1 MRRFF
6 ADMNP
11 FVRGMLIV
19 GAIALIVVL
28 FQLYA
33 ALAVVSGLL
42 RIAFFLAIAFFL
54 YLLWRER
61 RGEIELW
68 SRRAK
73 WVFYSAAALIVI
85 DLGAFFSPF
94 RSGSLSGLSAISFV
108 LVLVLCAFSM
118 WRTWRDEHSYL
129 R

>member
-1 MRRFF
+1 MRRLF

-11 FVRGMLIV
+11 FLRGMLIV
-19 GAIALIVVL
+19 AAIAAIVVA

-42 RIAFFLAIAFFL
+42 RIAFFLAIAFFVF
-54 YLLWRER
+54 LLWRER

-68 SRRAK
+68 STRAK
-73 WVFYSAAALIVI
+73 WVFYSAAALIVL

-94 RSGSLSGLSAISFV
+94 RRGSLSGVSAVSFV

-118 WRTWRDEHSYL
+118 WRTWRDERSYL

>member
-6 ADMNP
+6 GDMNP
-11 FVRGMLIV
+11 FVRGMLII

-42 RIAFFLAIAFFL
+42 RIAFFLAIAFFI

-61 RGEIELW
+61 RTEIELW
-68 SRRAK
+68 STRAK

-94 RSGSLSGLSAISFV
+94 RSGSLSGLSAVSFV

>member
-1 MRRFF
+1 MRRLF

-11 FVRGMLIV
+11 FLRGMLIV
-19 GAIALIVVL
+19 AAIAAIVVA

-42 RIAFFLAIAFFL
+42 RIAFFLAIAFFVF
-54 YLLWRER
+54 LLWRER

-68 SRRAK
+68 SSRAK
-73 WVFYSAAALIVI
+73 WVFYSAAALIVV
-85 DLGAFFSPF
+85 DLAAYFSPY
-94 RSGSLSGLSAISFV
+94 RHLPLSGLSALSFV
-108 LVLVLCAFSM
+108 LVIALCGFSM
-118 WRTWRDEHSYL
+118 FRVWRDEHSYL

>member
-1 MRRFF
+1 MRRLF

-11 FVRGMLIV
+11 FLRGMLIV
-19 GAIALIVVL
+19 AAIAAIVVA

-42 RIAFFLAIAFFL
+42 RIAFFLAIAFFV

-68 SRRAK
+68 STRAK
-73 WVFYSAAALIVI
+73 WVFYSAAGLILV
-85 DLGAFFSPF
+85 DLGAYFSPF
-94 RSGSLSGLSAISFV
+94 RHLPLSGLSALSFV
-108 LVLVLCAFSM
+108 LVIVLCGFSM
-118 WRTWRDEHSYL
+118 WRTWRDEHPYL

>member
-1 MRRFF
+1 MRRLF

-19 GAIALIVVL
+19 AAIAAIVVV

-33 ALAVVSGLL
+33 ALAVVGGLL
-42 RIAFFLAIAFFL
+42 RIAFFLAIAFFI

-73 WVFYSAAALIVI
+73 WVFYSAAALILI
-85 DLGAFFSPF
+85 DLGAYFSPF
-94 RSGSLSGLSAISFV
+94 RHLPLSGLSALSFV
-108 LVLVLCAFSM
+108 LVIGLCGFSM
-118 WRTWRDEHSYL
+118 WRVWRDEHSYL

>member
-1 MRRFF
+1 MRRLF

-11 FVRGMLIV
+11 FLRGMLIV
-19 GAIALIVVL
+19 AAVAAIVVV

-42 RIAFFLAIAFFL
+42 RIAFFLAIAFFV

-61 RGEIELW
+61 RSEIELW
-68 SRRAK
+68 SKRAK
-73 WVFYSAAALIVI
+73 WVFYSAAALILI
-85 DLGAFFSPF
+85 DLGAYFSPY
-94 RSGSLSGLSAISFV
+94 RHLPLSGLSALSFV
-108 LVLVLCAFSM
+108 LVLALCGFSM
-118 WRTWRDEHSYL
+118 WRVWRDEHSYI

>member
-1 MRRFF
+1 LRRLF

-11 FVRGMLIV
+11 FLRGMLIV
-19 GAIALIVVL
+19 AAVAAVVVV

-42 RIAFFLAIAFFL
+42 RIAFFLAIAFFI

-68 SRRAK
+68 SKRAK
-73 WVFYSAAALIVI
+73 WVFYSAAALILI
-85 DLGAFFSPF
+85 DLGAYFSPY
-94 RSGSLSGLSAISFV
+94 RHLPLSGLSALSFV
-108 LVLVLCAFSM
+108 LVIALCGFSM
-118 WRTWRDEHSYL
+118 FRVWRDERSYL

>member
-1 MRRFF
+1 MRRLI

-11 FVRGMLIV
+11 FVRGLLIV
-19 GAIALIVVL
+19 AAIAGIVVA

-42 RIAFFLAIAFFL
+42 RIAFFLAIAFFI

-61 RGEIELW
+61 RSEIELW
-68 SRRAK
+68 STRAK
-73 WVFYSAAALIVI
+73 RVFYAAAALIVL

-94 RSGSLSGLSAISFV
+94 RTGSLSGFSALSFV

-118 WRTWRDEHSYL
+118 WRIWRDERSYL

>member
-1 MRRFF
+1 MRRLI

-11 FVRGMLIV
+11 FLRGMLV
-19 GAIALIVVL
+19 VAAIAGIVVL

-42 RIAFFLAIAFFL
+42 RIAFFLAIAFFV
-54 YLLWRER
+54 YLMWRER
-61 RGEIELW
+61 RSEIELW
-68 SRRAK
+68 SPRAK
-73 WVFYSAAALIVI
+73 WVFYTAAALIVV

-94 RSGSLSGLSAISFV
+94 RRIQLSGFSALSFV

-118 WRTWRDEHSYL
+118 WRVWRDERSYL

>member
-1 MRRFF
+1 MRRLF

-11 FVRGMLIV
+11 FLRGMLIV
-19 GAIALIVVL
+19 AAIAAIVVA

-42 RIAFFLAIAFFL
+42 RIAFFLAIAFFVF
-54 YLLWRER
+54 LLWRER

-68 SRRAK
+68 STRAK
-73 WVFYSAAALIVI
+73 WVFYSAAALILL
-85 DLGAFFSPF
+85 DLGAYFSPY
-94 RSGSLSGLSAISFV
+94 RHLPLSGLSALSFV
-108 LVLVLCAFSM
+108 LVIALCGFSM
-118 WRTWRDEHSYL
+118 FRVWRDEHSYL